1 MNSRVEL
8 NEEIAKEL
16 DTQEKLEKGKKIFKI
31 LATIFIPLFIIFT
44 ISFISL
50 RYIGNIGIIVKE
62 YPIIN
67 SLLPTEFHGKKIV
80 QFSDL
85 HYNKYTD
92 KNKIKKLVN
101 IINKT
106 NPDIIIFTGDLI
118 DLNYN
123 LDVTTKEF
131 LINEFKKINAH
142 IGKYAIKGE
151 EDSEYFN
158 EILINSNF
166 KILENTIEK
175 VYINKNYIQLIAIND
190 NYQTLQNIKEQKT
203 NNYSIAITHTPD
215 KSDDIISNLNTNLI
229 LAGHSHNGQVRFPFI
244 GALMKRE
251 NSKKYIDSYY
261 KINNTELLISGGLG
275 NTKYNM
281 RLFNHPSINFIRL
294 RQN

>member
-131 LINEFKKINAH
+131 LIKEFKKINAH